1 MILAKVSNFLSL
13 ISSSRKSYG
22 HKCQFTNTVYLC
34 VSTSDTISIVVF
46 FYRFRVLHKDFGASH
61 LVLVVI
67 HVDGAE
73 EVKHPLLFRSPP
85 VGPRLSC

>member
-1 MILAKVSNFLSL
+1 MPVYKHRLSL
-13 ISSSRKSYG
+13 RQYQRH
-22 HKCQFTNTVYLC
+22 HKHRVF
-34 VSTSDTISIVVF
+34 F

>member
-1 MILAKVSNFLSL
+1 MQAQSGTRS
-13 ISSSRKSYG
+13 ISPH
-22 HKCQFTNTVYLC
+22 HKHRFY
-34 VSTSDTISIVVF
+34 
-46 FYRFRVLHKDFGASH
+46 YRFRVLHKDFGASH

-67 HVDGAE
+67 HVDGAK